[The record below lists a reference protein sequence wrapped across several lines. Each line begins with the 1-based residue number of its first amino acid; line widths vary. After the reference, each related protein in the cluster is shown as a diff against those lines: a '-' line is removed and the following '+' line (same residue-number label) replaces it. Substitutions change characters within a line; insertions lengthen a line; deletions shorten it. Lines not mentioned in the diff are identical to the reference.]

1 MVGWNS
7 VDKCEPMVFRQFGRL
22 SYACGPL
29 LASVCTLRTTPRTAA
44 RLQIKEIGP
53 CTWEVATPTAPLKTS

>member
-1 MVGWNS
+1 MVRWNS
-7 VDKCEPMVFRQFGRL
+7 VDKCESTVFRQFGRL

-29 LASVCTLRTTPRTAA
+29 LASVCTLWTTLRAAA